1 MWVADTDFAS
11 PIEVTHALEK
21 RARGQMFGYA
31 AGLLDPL
38 PIQEAVVYWTH
49 SRFDWKIKAEE
60 VSFTGSVVPAL
71 FFAIQCFSEPGD
83 GVVIQTP
90 V

>member
-11 PIEVTHALEK
+11 PIEVSRALAK

-31 AGLLDPL
+31 AGLLDPT
-38 PIQEAVVYWTH
+38 PFQEAVKFWVS
-49 SRFDWKIKAEE
+49 SRFNWDIEKEQ

-71 FFAIQCFSEPGD
+71 FFAIQCFSKPGD